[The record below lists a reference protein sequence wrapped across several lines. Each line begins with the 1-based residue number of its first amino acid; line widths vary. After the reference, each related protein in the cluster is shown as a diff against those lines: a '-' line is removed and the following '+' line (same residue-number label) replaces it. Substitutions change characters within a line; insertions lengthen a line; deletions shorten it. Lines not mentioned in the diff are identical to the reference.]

1 MTDTSD
7 PELRAVYDALL
18 ETEKAIA
25 EMLRIEVTTSFSA
38 EKDIPEE
45 VEKNKKEIQD
55 HNHAIAELAKAGTE
69 EMIQE
74 SMKMLSERWFAL
86 EVNFKSSDGT
96 VLLPESL
103 HGSAIL
109 FSNKGPA
116 TKPIP
121 LKHLPTVLS
130 DEMKGI
136 PYDQFNGGRLE
147 IVLDA
152 KMPFVIGR
160 CDVEGTAGST
170 PLILSP
176 PGKHAVVTITPKD
189 ELAKPYSEG
198 VFGKY
203 VLTFHLLPA
212 KSGDTSVS
220 LPDDAKE
227 KEAIKA
233 VDEVADKAAGT
244 QSAAWVDKSDPKLLE
259 GEREA
264 LEYLLK
270 CLAAPN
276 YADLKTKEPLAT
288 TAHHIELRLTALG
301 DDGNPAT
308 IDARN
313 QLHPLSWKDFKAE
326 LRGLIHEINTRT
338 QDLATRASAG
348 GA

>member
-7 PELRAVYDALL
+7 PELRAVYESLV

-25 EMLRIEVTTSFSA
+25 EMIRIEVTTSFSA
-38 EKDIPEE
+38 EKDLPEE
-45 VEKNKKEIQD
+45 IEKNKKEIQD
-55 HNHAIAELAKAGTE
+55 HNHDIAELAKSSTE
-69 EMIQE
+69 EMLKE
-74 SMKMLSERWFAL
+74 SMKLLSERWFAL

-103 HGSAIL
+103 RGTAVL

-116 TKPIP
+116 TNPIP
-121 LKHLPTVLS
+121 LKHLPVVLS

-136 PYDQFNGGRLE
+136 PYDEFTAGKLE
-147 IVLDA
+147 IVLDE
-152 KMPFVIGR
+152 KMPFVIDR
-160 CDVEGTAGST
+160 CDIEGTTGST

-176 PGKHAVVTITPKD
+176 PGKHATVSIVPKE
-189 ELAKPYSEG
+189 ELAKPYSAG
-198 VFGKY
+198 TFGKY
-203 VLTFHLLPA
+203 VITFHLVPM
-212 KSGDTSVS
+212 KPGDTSVS
-220 LPDDAKE
+220 LPDDTKE

-233 VDEVADKAAGT
+233 VDEVADKAAET

-276 YADLKTKEPLAT
+276 YADLKSKEPLT
-288 TAHHIELRLTALG
+288 TIAHHIELRLAALG
-301 DDGNPAT
+301 DDADPAT